1 MWILRNQDFFCDK
14 SMSSICNEY
23 WMPTEET
30 TLALIWNMSMGD
42 ISIVNDKLKELDEYE
57 EFFEVTPGED
67 PEQAYE
73 TIRRARK
80 REAY

>member
-1 MWILRNQDFFCDK
+1 L
-14 SMSSICNEY
+14 
-23 WMPTEET
+23 PTDEKT
-30 TLALIWNMSMGD
+30 FGPIWNMSMGD
-42 ISIVNDKLKELDEYE
+42 ISIVNDKLKELDGYE

-80 REAY
+80 NGSC